1 MKITGDAEGMAP
13 RWWTAL
19 RARLPRGIVLP
30 EPEWRRRHR
39 IIVVVLAA
47 HIPGLLVF
55 GLFTGVNRWAVA
67 GVTAVVAIA
76 GAGATVRG
84 SRGRRALCATGG
96 LLLCSTALVLFSGG
110 VMEAHL
116 HFFAATVLVS
126 LYERW
131 LPLLS
136 MLFFVAVEHAIGVVE
151 YPKMYGMDHGTGRA
165 ALIAA
170 THAAFLLAMAAT
182 LMVFWSYTERT
193 HRRVEQY
200 RSQLLDAE
208 MGAIARLREANQIRE
223 DLIGS
228 VSHEFRTPLTAIRG
242 AATTL
247 RRASDRIRPE
257 DRAKLLD
264 GIVSHGERL
273 SRLLEDMLS
282 AASASAADPA
292 AVADVSR
299 AVMEIRGRMPRELP
313 LTLTVEPRLA
323 AYIERHS
330 LHQLVG
336 ALADHLRDHARQDQ
350 PVTIGAVRD
359 GAHVQVML
367 IYASSGDDTDD
378 PARLLEPFGSREGAR
393 TGRSGTVSL
402 YVVRRLAEVH
412 GGTVTVASS
421 GRSITLTV
429 RLRALRTPGS
439 RKAARRAPDL
449 RADLPITGPTG
460 AADIPDTDGEP
471 VPDETPEPAR
481 NE

>member
-1 MKITGDAEGMAP
+1 
-13 RWWTAL
+13 
-19 RARLPRGIVLP
+19 
-30 EPEWRRRHR
+30 
-39 IIVVVLAA
+39 
-47 HIPGLLVF
+47 
-55 GLFTGVNRWAVA
+55 
-67 GVTAVVAIA
+67 
-76 GAGATVRG
+76 
-84 SRGRRALCATGG
+84 
-96 LLLCSTALVLFSGG
+96 
-110 VMEAHL
+110 
-116 HFFAATVLVS
+116 
-126 LYERW
+126 
-131 LPLLS
+131 
-136 MLFFVAVEHAIGVVE
+136 
-151 YPKMYGMDHGTGRA
+151 
-165 ALIAA
+165 
-170 THAAFLLAMAAT
+170 
-182 LMVFWSYTERT
+182 
-193 HRRVEQY
+193 
-200 RSQLLDAE
+200 